1 MLDAYSYQHDASVP
15 KFDDSK
21 PLFVFDGVCVLCSG
35 GASWLM
41 RHDHKQL
48 VNFCSGQSTLGQ
60 ALYRHYGIDFDQTY
74 LLVDHG
80 QVYSKS
86 QGYLRLCSVLG
97 GIWHLVRVAALI
109 PRPIRDW
116 AYDMVARTRYRWF
129 GRAQYCALL
138 TAEQRQR
145 MLDQ

>member
-1 MLDAYSYQHDASVP
+1 MLDAYSYQRDASVP

-41 RHDHKQL
+41 WHDHKQL

-74 LLVDHG
+74 LLVDQG

-86 QGYLRLCSVLG
+86 QGYLRLCAVLG
-97 GIWHLVRVAALI
+97 GKWHLVRVVALI
-109 PRPIRDW
+109 PRPVTGFTTGLR
-116 AYDMVARTRYRWF
+116 ATATAGSGERSTARF
-129 GRAQYCALL
+129 
-138 TAEQRQR
+138 
-145 MLDQ
+145 